1 MSKPP
6 ARPAAAPAA
15 PAAPS
20 RPTPDVAGPLAA
32 LAAAEEATLADLVAL
47 SRIPSV
53 SARPVPDPD
62 VRASADY
69 VVELMKKAGLDDART
84 LDLPG
89 AHPYALGTRIE
100 DPSLPT
106 LLLYAHHDVQPE
118 GNPARWTSPPF
129 EPTRR
134 GDRLFGRG
142 VVDDKAGVMVHLA
155 AIAAWRK
162 AAGRLPVNVKFIV
175 EGEEEIGSEHLA
187 EFLKAHHE
195 ALSADTIVLTDTS
208 NLEAGL
214 PSLTTRLRGLV
225 KVEIALKGY
234 SHALHSG
241 FWGGPVP
248 DPVMGMSRLL
258 ASFVKDDGSIAVP
271 GLAAGA
277 ARITKA
283 EREALARLPFRE
295 KPFRADAGA
304 VKSLRLHAKGGA
316 AVYEAQWF
324 KPSFTVT
331 ALEASPVDGSSNQIV
346 PSARARIG
354 VRIVPG
360 QDPTKVLRALV
371 AHLKAN
377 TSWGLELAIKPMT
390 AGPAWSTASSG
401 PVFDAARRALRSGY
415 GRAPI
420 DIGAGGSIPFVGP
433 FADALGGVPAL
444 LIGLEDPSCNAHA
457 EDESLLL
464 PDFSAS
470 CRSAV
475 HLYAELASVLDVG
488 GRGGRGGRGRAA
500 KGRRVR

>member
-1 MSKPP
+1 
-6 ARPAAAPAA
+6 
-15 PAAPS
+15 
-20 RPTPDVAGPLAA
+20 
-32 LAAAEEATLADLVAL
+32 
-47 SRIPSV
+47 
-53 SARPVPDPD
+53 
-62 VRASADY
+62 
-69 VVELMKKAGLDDART
+69 MKKAGLDDAHV
-84 LDLPG
+84 LDLAG
-89 AHPYALGTRIE
+89 AHPYVLGTRIE

-134 GDRLFGRG
+134 GDRIFGRG

-155 AIAAWRK
+155 AIDAWRK
-162 AAGRLPVNVKFIV
+162 AKDKLPVNVKFIV

-187 EFLKAHHE
+187 QFLEAHRA
-195 ALSADTIVLTDTS
+195 ALAADAIVLTDTS

-214 PSLTTRLRGLV
+214 PSITTRLRGLV
-225 KVEIALKGY
+225 KVEIGLTGY

-248 DPVMGMSRLL
+248 DPVMGMSKLL
-258 ASFVKDDGSIAVP
+258 ASFVTEDGDIAVP
-271 GLAAGA
+271 GLKAGA
-277 ARITKA
+277 IRATKA

-304 VKSLRLHAKGGA
+304 VKTLTLHAKGGA
-316 AVYEAQWF
+316 AVYESQWF
-324 KPSFTVT
+324 RPSFAVT
-331 ALEASPVDGSSNQIV
+331 ALEASPVEGSSNQIV

-360 QDPTKVLRALV
+360 QVPAKVLAAVVR
-371 AHLKAN
+371 HLKAN
-377 TSWGLELAIKPMT
+377 TPWGLELSIRPMT

-401 PVFDAARRALRSGY
+401 PAFDATRRALRAGF
-415 GRAPI
+415 GRESV

-464 PDFSAS
+464 PDFFAS

-475 HLYAELASVLDVG
+475 YLYAELGNVLRSGERRVKPTIA
-488 GRGGRGGRGRAA
+488 R
-500 KGRRVR
+500 RRVR

>member
-1 MSKPP
+1 MTKSFPLP
-6 ARPAAAPAA
+6 RA
-15 PAAPS
+15 
-20 RPTPDVAGPLAA
+20 PTPPTLDVASPLAA
-32 LAAAEEATLADLVAL
+32 LTTVEDATLADLCAL
-47 SRIPSV
+47 SCIPSV
-53 SARPVPDPD
+53 SARPVPDRH
-62 VRASADY
+62 VRASAEC
-69 VVELMKKAGLDDART
+69 VVSLMKKAGLDDAHV
-84 LDLPG
+84 LDLAG
-89 AHPYALGTRIE
+89 AHPYVLGTRLE

-134 GDRLFGRG
+134 GDRIYGRG

-155 AIAAWRK
+155 AIAAWRDAK
-162 AAGRLPVNVKFIV
+162 GRIPVNVKFIV

-187 EFLKAHHE
+187 VFLKAHRE
-195 ALSADTIVLTDTS
+195 ALAADAIVLTDTS

-214 PSLTTRLRGLV
+214 PSITTRLRGLV
-225 KVEIALKGY
+225 KVEISLTGY

-248 DPVMGMSRLL
+248 DPVMGMSKLL
-258 ASFVKDDGSIAVP
+258 STFVDDDGEIAVA
-271 GLAAGA
+271 GLKAGA
-277 ARITKA
+277 IRATKA
-283 EREALARLPFRE
+283 ERDALARLPFRE

-304 VKSLRLHAKGGA
+304 VKSLTLHAKGGG
-316 AVYEAQWF
+316 AVYESQWF
-324 KPSFTVT
+324 RPSFAVT
-331 ALEASPVDGSSNQIV
+331 ALEASPVEGSSNQIV

-360 QDPTKVLRALV
+360 QAPAKVLSALV
-371 AHLKAN
+371 KHLKAN
-377 TSWGLELAIKPMT
+377 TPWGLELSIRPMT
-390 AGPAWSTASSG
+390 ASPAWRTASTGPA
-401 PVFDAARRALRSGY
+401 FDATRRALRAGY

-464 PDFSAS
+464 PDFFAS

-475 HLYAELASVLDVG
+475 HLYAELGQALAPRQV
-488 GRGGRGGRGRAA
+488 RGAMPRRAR
-500 KGRRVR
+500 RRVK